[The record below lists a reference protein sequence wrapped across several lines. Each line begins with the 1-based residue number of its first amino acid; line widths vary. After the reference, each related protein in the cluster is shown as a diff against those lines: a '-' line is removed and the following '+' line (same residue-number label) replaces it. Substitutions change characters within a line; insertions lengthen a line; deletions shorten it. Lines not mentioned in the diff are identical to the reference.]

1 MAATP
6 ERPPSVEPLHP
17 RGFDELVTAREA
29 LATKRFDPTRLVL
42 GIVGI
47 VIIIVVYFA
56 FQSLTSPATH
66 TPGLSSQ
73 TSPAASPSSTSSA
86 PSGTSSPS
94 ASSPAASTTA
104 AIASGQSIDP
114 PPDGDNNEHPE
125 LAPLAVDHD
134 PGTSWKSRTY
144 NKPTFG
150 GIKAGV
156 GYGVNLVAP
165 ALVTTVTLEVNGTGG
180 SVQLRATDPSTPTQ
194 GPVLAE
200 ATLGTNTV
208 LTLSTPTQ
216 TQHLVLWFT
225 ALPQTADGSNRIEL
239 AEVSVS

>member
-42 GIVGI
+42 GLVA
-47 VIIIVVYFA
+47 VMIIVVLYFA
-56 FQSLTSPATH
+56 FQALTSPATH
-66 TPGLSSQ
+66 TPGGSSQ
-73 TSPAASPSSTSSA
+73 TTPAPSASTSSA
-86 PSGTSSPS
+86 PSPSVSPTSSG
-94 ASSPAASTTA
+94 PAVSTTA

-114 PPDGDNNEHPE
+114 PPGGDDNEHPE

-134 PGTSWKSRTY
+134 PGTSWTSRTY

-150 GIKAGV
+150 GLKPGV

-165 ALVTTVTLEVNGTGG
+165 ALVTTVTLQVNGTGG
-180 SVQLRATDPSTPTQ
+180 RVEVRATDPSTPTQ

-200 ATLGTNTV
+200 GVLSANTV